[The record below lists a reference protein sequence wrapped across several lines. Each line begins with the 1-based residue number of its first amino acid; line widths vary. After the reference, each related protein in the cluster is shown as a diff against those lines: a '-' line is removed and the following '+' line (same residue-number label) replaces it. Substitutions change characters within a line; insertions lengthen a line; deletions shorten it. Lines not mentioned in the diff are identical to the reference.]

1 MIDSDKMRTF
11 YRSGGYQYGDIDE
24 IVWQAV
30 KEKDLSQFTY
40 IDPKYFDNK
49 EFMLE
54 AIKNETSQSVSIQ
67 YASKRLRDDKDI
79 VLSSV
84 RKKGFYAIPYASK
97 RLRDDKDVIL
107 TAIKSSA
114 RAFIYASKR
123 LKDDYDVVSEVLKRD
138 KSMLSHASIRIQS
151 MYSDT
156 IIVEGVKIKFLG
168 DFTKEE
174 KTKISHNCKIGLQAI
189 NKSPLDGF
197 GYALSNGSVIIAK
210 PEKLKSFVA
219 PELQSLLGIY
229 SYPNDLVVLKYL
241 GKDLS
246 TVIVHEFAHRFHYK
260 YIPGGYD
267 NPEIKELF
275 KKATMS
281 KKECMLVRMPSL
293 GSPLS
298 NLIKGDKWWWTV
310 KRAAKEF
317 YLKRIINDGDLYI
330 YEDADAYERMF
341 TREEIIKMLECP
353 SQYGAKD
360 EMEFFSEMCTLITM
374 GLVTPNQKKIAYHFT
389 QLVNSL

>member
-1 MIDSDKMRTF
+1 MIDSDMMRTF

-24 IVWQAV
+24 VVWQAV

-79 VLSSV
+79 VLASV
-84 RKKGFYAIPYASK
+84 RKKGGYAIQYASK

-107 TAIKSSA
+107 TAINSSV

-123 LKDDYDVVSEVLKRD
+123 LKDDYGVVLEVLKRD

-197 GYALSNGSVIIAK
+197 GSALSEGSVIIGK
-210 PEKLKSFVA
+210 PEELKSLLA
-219 PELQSLLGIY
+219 PTLGGMY
-229 SYPNDLVVLKYL
+229 SSHKDLVVLKYL

-246 TVIVHEFAHRFHYK
+246 TTIVHEFAHRFHYK
-260 YIPGGYD
+260 YIPVGYN

>member
-1 MIDSDKMRTF
+1 MIDSDMMRTF

-24 IVWQAV
+24 VVWQAV

-79 VLSSV
+79 VLASV
-84 RKKGFYAIPYASK
+84 RKKGYYAIQYASK
-97 RLRDDKDVIL
+97 RLRDDKEVIL
-107 TAIKSSA
+107 TAVNSSVL
-114 RAFIYASKR
+114 AFPYASKR
-123 LKDDYDVVSEVLKRD
+123 LKDDYDVVLEVLKRD

-168 DFTKEE
+168 EFTKEE

-189 NKSPLDGF
+189 KKSPLQYF
-197 GYALSNGSVIIAK
+197 ESALSEGSVIIGK
-210 PEKLKSFVA
+210 PEKLKSLLA
-219 PELQSLLGIY
+219 PTLNGMY
-229 SYPNDLVVLKYL
+229 SGPNDVVILKYL

-246 TVIVHEFAHRFHYK
+246 TSIVHEFAHRFHHK
-260 YIPGGYD
+260 YIPGGY
-267 NPEIKELF
+267 NNSEIIELF

-310 KRAAKEF
+310 KRASKEF
-317 YLKRIINDGDLYI
+317 YLKKIINDGGLYI

-353 SQYGAKD
+353 SEYGSSD
-360 EMEFFSEMCTLITM
+360 PYEFFSEMCTLITM
-374 GLVTPNQKKIAYHFT
+374 GLVTPDQKKIAYHFT

>member
-1 MIDSDKMRTF
+1 MIDSDMMRNF
-11 YRSGGYQYGDIDE
+11 YRSGGCQYGDIDE
-24 IVWQAV
+24 VVWQAV
-30 KEKDLSQFTY
+30 KEKDVREFPY

-54 AIKNETSQSVSIQ
+54 AIKNETSESISIQ

-79 VLSSV
+79 VLGSV

-107 TAIKSSA
+107 TAIKSSV

-123 LKDDYDVVSEVLKRD
+123 LKDDYDVVSEVLKKD

-189 NKSPLDGF
+189 NKSPLENF
-197 GYALSNGSVIIAK
+197 KYALFEGNVIIGK
-210 PEKLKSFVA
+210 PEELKFLVEPTSGGMYAV
-219 PELQSLLGIY
+219 Q
-229 SYPNDLVVLKYL
+229 NDLVILKYL
-241 GKDLS
+241 SKDLS
-246 TVIVHEFAHRFHYK
+246 TTIVHEFAHRFHYK
-260 YIPGGYD
+260 YIPGRYK
-267 NPEIKELF
+267 NPEIIELF

-310 KRAAKEF
+310 KRASKEF

-330 YEDADAYERMF
+330 YADADAYERMF

-353 SQYGAKD
+353 SQYGTKD

-374 GLVTPNQKKIAYHFT
+374 GLVTPDQKKIAYHFT
-389 QLVNSL
+389 QLVNNL